1 MKKHPWLIIFG
12 LFAGVGIILYAI
24 YQKTK
29 AATSKL
35 SNFTS
40 SPLVQAAGTLLTQ
53 SPGITSSEIA
63 AGTQVLNT
71 IVGLFRQGSNP
82 SINPAVDNFGISQ
95 AGTNIVY
102 NDPNELPAGVTLS
115 DITSNEA
122 DYVGE
127 IGYYNNW

>member
-35 SNFTS
+35 SNFTT

-63 AGTQVLNT
+63 AGSQVLNT
-71 IVGLFRQGSNP
+71 IVGLFKQGSYP
-82 SINPAVDNFGISQ
+82 SITPAVDNFGISA
-95 AGTNIVY
+95 AGSNIVY
-102 NDPNELPAGVTLS
+102 NDPNELPAGVDLT
-115 DITSNEA
+115 DITTNEN

-127 IGYYNNW
+127 VGYYDV